1 MARFLSASSR
11 KRATSFALHVEPI
24 SYETDD
30 LGFCALAGAPHR
42 RRVFGYSLALRCQ
55 FKSSKLATKDKRFSS
70 PRSTRARS
78 EGPHWLRLVCRRSWS
93 PAAAIS
99 SIIISKMCDTSVFT
113 AAHDFRHQQQQRKPK
128 LHKRNRK
135 RRDHSAK
142 TCPRSSAVAV
152 VVKEVSSLGVTE
164 EESGD
169 RSGGFARQM
178 FAGTCANCVA
188 CHESLP
194 EERNKWSFLACCGLG
209 ACRACLEDK
218 CPNCGHHLPDQEK
231 GLVGQLR
238 AAADSGCVSSRF
250 EFGQHMLHQQFQ
262 EDAAKYLALAASAG
276 HVEAAFVLAFH
287 LDDGGILDT
296 DHTRA
301 KVYYELAAEAGH
313 AGAAMFLEQLRDW
326 NHQR

>member
-1 MARFLSASSR
+1 
-11 KRATSFALHVEPI
+11 
-24 SYETDD
+24 
-30 LGFCALAGAPHR
+30 
-42 RRVFGYSLALRCQ
+42 
-55 FKSSKLATKDKRFSS
+55 
-70 PRSTRARS
+70 
-78 EGPHWLRLVCRRSWS
+78 
-93 PAAAIS
+93 
-99 SIIISKMCDTSVFT
+99 MCDTSELT
-113 AAHDFRHQQQQRKPK
+113 AAHEFRHQHQKTK
-128 LHKRNRK
+128 AKIHKRNRK
-135 RRDHSAK
+135 RREHSVK
-142 TCPRSSAVAV
+142 TCARNSIVGKKVLSVGA
-152 VVKEVSSLGVTE
+152 TE
-164 EESGD
+164 EESSDTG
-169 RSGGFARQM
+169 GGFARQM
-178 FAGTCANCVA
+178 FAGTCANCVS

-218 CPNCGHHLPDQEK
+218 CPNCGHVLPDQEK

-238 AAADSGCVSSRF
+238 AAADSGCISSRF

-262 EDAAKYLALAASAG
+262 EDAAKYLALAARAG

-326 NHQR
+326 NRLR